1 MIVRLFH
8 TLPGEGRLSMEV
20 YAHQLTEGLAAM
32 GNGLTVEHYRASG
45 RLRAAAGRWGPLARL
60 AGYVDRYGIYQWS
73 VRGQDADVNHVV
85 DHGYGHLA
93 FALDPRRTVVTFHD
107 AVLLRLE
114 ARELPVGSYPRVSI
128 LGHKLSLQAIRRVA
142 RVIVPSDSSKRDLL
156 RFTDYCPER
165 VRVVPQG
172 VSAEFRPAP
181 DCHDDSRADDGLRLL
196 HVGHCGPYKNVEGV
210 LHALARLRQRLD
222 TPVVLIKVGGA
233 FTASQQA
240 LIARLGIENAIQHVG
255 AVSRAELIRLYAR
268 AAVLLTPSL
277 YEGFGMTALE
287 AMACGTPVIASNTGS
302 LPEVVGDAGLLVC
315 PTDVDAM
322 VDAVVRV
329 ATDRELQAT
338 LRQRGLERA
347 RSFTWD
353 RTARETVAVYHEIHE
368 ENR

>member
-20 YAHQLTEGLAAM
+20 YARQLTQGLAGT

-45 RLRAAAGRWGPLARL
+45 RLRAAADPLGPLGRL
-60 AGYVDRYGIYQWS
+60 AGYIDRYGIYQWC
-73 VRGQDADVNHVV
+73 VNGKDADVNHVV

-93 FALDPRRTVVTFHD
+93 FSLDPRRTIVTFHD

-114 ARELPVGSYPRVSI
+114 ARELPTGSYPWVSI
-128 LGHKLSLQAIRRVA
+128 LGHKLSLRAISRVA
-142 RVIVPSDSSKRDLL
+142 RVIVPSYSSKRDLL
-156 RFTDYCPER
+156 RFTDYRPER

-172 VSAEFRPAP
+172 VSDEFRPVP
-181 DCHDDSRADDGLRLL
+181 DGDGSRAEECVHIL
-196 HVGHCGPYKNVEGV
+196 HVGHCGPYKNIEGI
-210 LHALARLRQRLD
+210 LRALPRIRKRLGV
-222 TPVVLIKVGGA
+222 PVVLTKVGGD
-233 FTASQQA
+233 FTASQRA
-240 LIARLGIENAIQHVG
+240 LIGHLGIENAIQHVG
-255 AVSRAELIRLYAR
+255 TVSLAELVRIYAR

-287 AMACGTPVIASNTGS
+287 AMACGTPVVASNTGS
-302 LPEVVGDAGLLVC
+302 LPDVVGDAGLLVC
-315 PTDVDAM
+315 PTDIETM

-329 ATDRELQAT
+329 VTDRELQDT

-347 RSFTWD
+347 RSFTWE
-353 RTARETVAVYHEIHE
+353 RTAGETLAVYREIHE